1 MMKQGSGYS
10 DVLVGLQYG
19 DEGKAKIVDLVA
31 PNYDIVAR
39 FNGGANAG
47 HTIETSEGKYTLQQ
61 VPSAVSNPNAR
72 LYIGSGCIINPEKLV
87 REIEKLESAGMSVRD
102 RLVISPFASV
112 IQPHHIILDRVS
124 GGAIGTT
131 NNGIGPAYADRARRL
146 LGARLLNVRVA
157 DLASDFDGAL
167 TSVCENLTYTIETL
181 TPQDFDSLADS
192 LKIERKDL
200 NMERMQSD
208 LLKDFLS
215 ASRQIVAYVTRDP
228 RYLCKAVENG
238 SRVLFEGAQ
247 SVMLDVARGT
257 TPFVTS
263 SATVAGAAYS
273 GGDLPPRFHRKTI
286 GVAKLLMSRVGRGP
300 FASEFGGAQ
309 SEEYCL
315 TDNGS
320 RFTKHYEQQTYDPLS
335 LLQSPSQF
343 ERGIALRMLAGEYGS
358 NTSRPRRIGALDLVQ
373 LTEASRD
380 NGVDELYLTKA
391 DTLRNFSQTPE
402 GRIPVVSGYKRQG
415 SDEEVVAPA
424 ATADLKRLEVRT
436 DMWPGFAED
445 IGNIREFDQLP
456 ENLRSLL
463 EHIEQETG
471 ATIVGVG
478 TGPQRTA
485 MAMRSRG

>member
-1 MMKQGSGYS
+1 MMNQGKGYS

-31 PNYDIVAR
+31 PEYDIVAR

-47 HTIETSEGKYTLQQ
+47 HTIETDQGKYTLQQ
-61 VPSAVSNPNAR
+61 VPSAVSNPNAS
-72 LYIGSGCIINPEKLV
+72 LYIGSGCIINAEKLV
-87 REIEKLESAGMSVRD
+87 REIEKLESSGMSVRD
-102 RLVISPFASV
+102 RLVISPFASI

-131 NNGIGPAYADRARRL
+131 NNGIGPAYADRALRL
-146 LGARLLNVRVA
+146 LGNHLRNVRVA
-157 DLASDFDGAL
+157 DLASDFEGTL
-167 TSVCENLTYTIETL
+167 TSVVANLNRTIETL
-181 TPQDFDSLADS
+181 AAHDLATLADS
-192 LKIERKDL
+192 LTIGRHELDL
-200 NMERMQSD
+200 QKMKGGLLSD
-208 LLKDFLS
+208 FSS
-215 ASRQIVAYVTRDP
+215 ASREVLAYVATDP
-228 RYLCKAVENG
+228 RYLCKEVEKG
-238 SRVLFEGAQ
+238 ARVLFEGAQ

-286 GVAKLLMSRVGRGP
+286 GIAKLLMSRVGRGP

-315 TDNGS
+315 TDNGA
-320 RFTKHYEQQTYDPLS
+320 RYTKQYEKQTYEPLEM
-335 LLQSPSQF
+335 LKSPSQF
-343 ERGIALRMLAGEYGS
+343 ERGIGLRMLAGEYGS

-373 LTEASRD
+373 LTEAARD

-391 DTLRNFSQTPE
+391 DILRNFSDTPE
-402 GRIPVVSGYKRQG
+402 GLIPVVSAYTHAATGE
-415 SDEEVVAPA
+415 DIVAPA
-424 ATADLKRLEVRT
+424 ATADLKKLQVRT
-436 DMWPGFAED
+436 EMWPGFTED
-445 IGNIREFDQLP
+445 IGSVREFDKLP
-456 ENLRSLL
+456 ESLRNLL

-485 MAMRSRG
+485 MAMRSRK